1 MDVSSVLPTLS
12 PERSLP
18 CEIEDSFTRKGNFA
32 SRSGTV
38 TCKSVQSQTQNT
50 EVPRAG
56 GIKPSRRQEAFSLSL
71 SEAAEG
77 LSLVELPARG
87 EDSKGKLG
95 HSVFE
100 ERENDLGDV
109 EGRRVL
115 GSSEGESDS
124 GHGDRERVLGGC
136 SLGDGKR
143 KLEAGEN
150 VGTRKFDIDQALV
163 KELTP
168 NRGGLRFLSE
178 CPPFEKAISVSAGFE
193 VISAEG
199 FEAISVEGFEAISAE
214 GFQAESAGTDVE
226 VECAG
231 ENNRV
236 ELEPEELLP
245 VEAHFVEETPQST
258 KMTSGAGSSKAADAD
273 FEAIRMK
280 QAAVEAEDLASA
292 TNEGVMAKVGGVDA
306 LCRGDWKP
314 EESLPS

>member
-1 MDVSSVLPTLS
+1 MDVSLVLPTLS
-12 PERSLP
+12 LERSLP

-38 TCKSVQSQTQNT
+38 TCKSVQSQTRNT

-77 LSLVELPARG
+77 LRLVELPARG
-87 EDSKGKLG
+87 EDSKLG
-95 HSVFE
+95 HYVFE

-115 GSSEGESDS
+115 GSGKGESGS

-150 VGTRKFDIDQALV
+150 VGARKFHIDQALV

-193 VISAEG
+193 AISAEG
-199 FEAISVEGFEAISAE
+199 FEAISAEGFEAISAE
-214 GFQAESAGTDVE
+214 GFQAESARRDVE

-273 FEAIRMK
+273 FEPKRMK
-280 QAAVEAEDLASA
+280 QAAMEAEDLASA
-292 TNEGVMAKVGGVDA
+292 SNEGVMAKVGGVDA
-306 LCRGDWKP
+306 LCQGDWKP

>member
-1 MDVSSVLPTLS
+1 MDVRLVLPTLS

-38 TCKSVQSQTQNT
+38 TCKSVQSQTRNT

-77 LSLVELPARG
+77 LSLVVLPARG

-115 GSSEGESDS
+115 GSGKWGSDS
-124 GHGDRERVLGGC
+124 GHGDRECVLGDC

-143 KLEAGEN
+143 KLAAGEN
-150 VGTRKFDIDQALV
+150 VGARKFHIDQALV

-193 VISAEG
+193 AISA
-199 FEAISVEGFEAISAE
+199 EGFEAISAE
-214 GFQAESAGTDVE
+214 GFQAESAGRDVE
-226 VECAG
+226 VECA
-231 ENNRV
+231 EDNRSRIAASRIRV
-236 ELEPEELLP
+236 ELQPEELP
-245 VEAHFVEETPQST
+245 QVEAHFVEETPQST

-273 FEAIRMK
+273 FEAKRMK
-280 QAAVEAEDLASA
+280 QAAMEAEDLASA

-306 LCRGDWKP
+306 LC
-314 EESLPS
+314 

>member
-1 MDVSSVLPTLS
+1 MSERVAGTMGVGNKEQCLLIYVNVLCRGKN
-12 PERSLP
+12 EVVNIGASLTP
-18 CEIEDSFTRKGNFA
+18 YVIQT
-32 SRSGTV
+32 
-38 TCKSVQSQTQNT
+38 SQTRNT

-115 GSSEGESDS
+115 GSGERESDS
-124 GHGDRERVLGGC
+124 EHGDRERVLGGC

-150 VGTRKFDIDQALV
+150 VGAGKFDIDQALV

-168 NRGGLRFLSE
+168 NQGGLRFLSE
-178 CPPFEKAISVSAGFE
+178 CPPFKKAISVSAGFE
-193 VISAEG
+193 AISAEGFEAISAEG
-199 FEAISVEGFEAISAE
+199 FEAISVEGF
-214 GFQAESAGTDVE
+214 QAESA
-226 VECAG
+226 
-231 ENNRV
+231 
-236 ELEPEELLP
+236 
-245 VEAHFVEETPQST
+245 
-258 KMTSGAGSSKAADAD
+258 
-273 FEAIRMK
+273 
-280 QAAVEAEDLASA
+280 
-292 TNEGVMAKVGGVDA
+292 
-306 LCRGDWKP
+306 
-314 EESLPS
+314 